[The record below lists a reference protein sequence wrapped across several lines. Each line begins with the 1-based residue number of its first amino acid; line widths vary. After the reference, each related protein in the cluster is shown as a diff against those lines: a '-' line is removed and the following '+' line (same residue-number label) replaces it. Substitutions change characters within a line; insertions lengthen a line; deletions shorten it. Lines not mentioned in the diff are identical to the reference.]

1 MRAVRHLILG
11 ALVFGGNW
19 CGDCLALDARF
30 HEPPSASI
38 IKAGFLVIHV
48 DIGHMDKN
56 VDLADKYGIPL
67 AKGVPAIAVLESDGK
82 LLYAQRNGEFE
93 SARRMEPAAFAD
105 FLNPWRSAGQ

>member
-1 MRAVRHLILG
+1 
-11 ALVFGGNW
+11 
-19 CGDCLALDARF
+19 
-30 HEPPSASI
+30 
-38 IKAGFLVIHV
+38 
-48 DIGHMDKN
+48 MDKN

-82 LLYAQRNGEFE
+82 LLYAQRNDEFE